1 MLTVCSR
8 THPGSVRTT
17 NEDAVLWDAALGL
30 LTVADGMGG
39 HKAGEVASHLAV
51 DAVRSFLT
59 KSAASDDVTW
69 PFGVDPTI
77 SFAANRLVTALK
89 IANHRVYRAS
99 AEHTHY
105 KGMGTT
111 VVAALALGPHV
122 SFTSVGD
129 SRMYTLQGSELR
141 RLTRDDSW
149 VVMLQKESGLDASA
163 FAKHPMRHVLTA
175 VVGARPELDVKVE
188 ELALVDGQTIMFCS
202 DGLHGALPDSVI
214 HSILESEPDL
224 ERAADKLVQTA
235 VTRDGSDNVTI
246 LLARYTQSPDEP
258 D

>member
-8 THPGSVRTT
+8 THPGSVRTI
-17 NEDAVLWDAALGL
+17 NEDAVLWDAGLGL

-59 KSAASDDVTW
+59 RSAESEDVTW

-77 SFAANRLVTALK
+77 SFAANRLITALK

-99 AEHTHY
+99 AEHSDY

-111 VVAALALGPHV
+111 VVAALAVGSTV

-141 RLTRDDSW
+141 RLTKDDSW
-149 VVMLQKESGLDASA
+149 VVMLQKQSGLDASA
-163 FAKHPMRHVLTA
+163 FDKHPMRHVLTA

-214 HSILESEPDL
+214 QSILESEPDL

-235 VTRDGSDNVTI
+235 LKRDGSDNVTI
-246 LLARYTQSPDEP
+246 LLARYTQSPD
-258 D
+258 